1 MKARK
6 PSQTLEPIA
15 SEEHSGE
22 KKRFEE
28 PKLTYV
34 KPKLNKQGKVEQV
47 TQSFFGSFSP

>member
-1 MKARK
+1 MLTDKTQTKEPSAEQSDKK
-6 PSQTLEPIA
+6 PF
-15 SEEHSGE
+15 
-22 KKRFEE
+22 KE